1 MKSFG
6 LRQQPCGVL
15 ALTESSADTRP
26 PIFTT
31 CGFCQEI
38 QNPVADGSRDSLVC
52 QLHDQSAWAYCVK
65 RRVVVQK
72 ELPGIH
78 FAALQVL

>member
-1 MKSFG
+1 MKNFG

-31 CGFCQEI
+31 CGFRQEI
-38 QNPVADGSRDSLVC
+38 QNPVAGGSRDSYVC
-52 QLHDQSAWAYCVK
+52 QLMIS
-65 RRVVVQK
+65 
-72 ELPGIH
+72 LPGRI
-78 FAALQVL
+78 VLNAEL